1 LGAEGSATYLKFS
14 NNDIEDGIEVLA
26 KSEMTAYKAGKRQQA
41 DERYKGKMID
51 PLTYFEEYDEIAPKE
66 KARRAVLYNF
76 DPKIY
81 MSEFLMDGNTPGMEN
96 TPEGSA
102 MADQKKIME
111 GEQVPPNAKADQ
123 AHIEEHAKFM
133 KSPEFT
139 NLEDDTIRMAMIEHT
154 RQEIAQLKGKTQSY
168 NNQNNYGKT

>member
-1 LGAEGSATYLKFS
+1 
-14 NNDIEDGIEVLA
+14 
-26 KSEMTAYKAGKRQQA
+26 
-41 DERYKGKMID
+41 
-51 PLTYFEEYDEIAPKE
+51 
-66 KARRAVLYNF
+66 VLYNV